1 MVHFS
6 IMDGSNVLT
15 QFEVSSKL
23 FQEGLGKGSEESFE
37 ALCAQQGHP
46 CESCGATAVI
56 KFFLEDIDHE
66 DCDWYEGYVKAIMHM
81 AKRVGVEVNKKTR
94 FVTLDIKKLAIAYS
108 IWISNEGSEE
118 DETDVE
124 FDDTEF
130 DDTDEFIFRI
140 KTNICIGLRI
150 EKYDFR
156 NSHAALMYLKGYL
169 ETECLHCVAQF
180 ILDKIFSYSEEQI
193 GKDYSEFS
201 NDIWYLDCMTDG
213 VDDDFITTLL
223 LAAYQIHV
231 DLNVYFEDEYYPEG
245 NDVIDLV
252 ELVTNA
258 DMKMEEVKPSDRTTA
273 DVCFVIGDS
282 VMVMDLEIYN
292 VCKSHSAVRE
302 VMRKLGTECMHCV
315 VEYVFDRIDDYHSDF
330 AEMNGKRTK
339 VKDLYS
345 LGWPDNEEQANF
357 LRVLLL
363 AAYNIHIDLN
373 EFFYDEPYPENW
385 EIISLADLVERAEAR
400 MAQ

>member
-94 FVTLDIKKLAIAYS
+94 FVTLDIQKLVLAYS
-108 IWISNEGSEE
+108 IGMSYEGSED
-118 DETDVE
+118 DE
-124 FDDTEF
+124 
-130 DDTDEFIFRI
+130 TDEFIFRI

-156 NSHAALMYLKGYL
+156 NSHAALMYLKDYL
-169 ETECLHCVAQF
+169 GTECLHCVAQF
-180 ILDKIFSYSEEQI
+180 IHDKILSHAEKEI
-193 GKDYSEFS
+193 GNDYSENS
-201 NDIWYLDCMTDG
+201 NDLWYLDCMTDG

-252 ELVTNA
+252 ELVSKA

-282 VMVMDLEIYN
+282 VMVMDVEIYN

-302 VMRKLGTECMHCV
+302 VMRRLGTECMHCV
-315 VEYVFDRIDDYHSDF
+315 VEYVLERIDDYHSDF

-339 VKDLYS
+339 VKDFYS
-345 LGWPDNEEQANF
+345 LGWPDNEEQANY

-373 EFFYDEPYPENW
+373 EFFCDEPYPENW
-385 EIISLADLVERAEAR
+385 EIICLDDLVERAEAR
-400 MAQ
+400 MEQ